1 MPDLG
6 VNIGP
11 LKLKNPVLVASGT
24 FGYGDEFKEIFDLNT
39 LGGIVVKGIS
49 LRPKEG
55 NPPPRIAETP
65 CGMLNSIGL
74 ENIGVERFLKERLP
88 FLKELKT
95 EIFVNI
101 YGKSIEEYAELASIL
116 KGVEG
121 ISALEVNISCPN
133 VKEGGMIFGA
143 DPRWA
148 SRVTEAV
155 LKNTDK
161 MVIVKL
167 SPNVTDIRMIASVV
181 EEAGAHAI
189 SLINTITGM
198 KVDVQSRRPVLGNIV
213 GGLSGPAIRPVA
225 VYMVYQVVKAVDIPV
240 IGIGGIVSAEDALEF
255 LIVGARAVQVGTAN
269 FIHPDIACRIIKGL
283 EEYLYANSMNS
294 INDIIGSLKT

>member
-1 MPDLG
+1 MPDLS
-6 VNIGP
+6 VNIGS

-24 FGYGDEFKEIFDLNT
+24 FGYGDEFKEIFDLNI

-74 ENIGVERFLKERLP
+74 ENIGVERFLKDRLP
-88 FLKELKT
+88 SLKELKT

-101 YGKSIEEYAELASIL
+101 YGKSVEEYAELASIL

-133 VKEGGMIFGA
+133 VKEGGMIFGSN
-143 DPRWA
+143 PLWA
-148 SRVTEAV
+148 SRVTEAIV
-155 LKNTDK
+155 KNTDK

-167 SPNVTDIRMIASVV
+167 SPNVTDISIIAKVV
-181 EEAGAHAI
+181 EDSGAHAI

-198 KVDVQSRRPVLGNIV
+198 KVDVQSRRPVLGKIF

-225 VYMVYQVVKAVDIPV
+225 LYMVYQVVKTVKIPV

-255 LIVGARAVQVGTAN
+255 LIVGAKAIQIGTAN
-269 FIHPDIACRIIKGL
+269 FIHPDIASKIIKEL
-283 EEYLYANSMNS
+283 EEYLYAYNIKS
-294 INDIIGSLKT
+294 INDIIGSLRV